1 MIRQIDV
8 HPLSGNLAKYHNHH
22 LEYREVV
29 RRRVQEELVVL
40 GTFGTVIVDFAPE
53 MLLILEMR
61 ASLEKP
67 IVGFV
72 L

>member
-1 MIRQIDV
+1 MIRQRDV
-8 HPLSGNLAKYHNHH
+8 HPLPDNLAKYHNHH
-22 LEYREVV
+22 LEYHVVV
-29 RRRVQEELVVL
+29 RRRVLGELEVL

-61 ASLEKP
+61 SSLEEP